1 MKFTLSWLKDF
12 LDTNASLEEITN
24 KLTMLGLEVEEVI
37 DLASELADFEV
48 AEIIEAVPHPNAD
61 KLRLCKV
68 KTSSEILNIVCGA
81 PNARS
86 GIKVVL
92 AKIGTTIPNGN
103 FKIKQSK
110 IRGVDSCGMLCSA
123 EELNIKGDSS
133 GIIELPEDVEIGT
146 KIAKYFGFD
155 DPVIHINITPN
166 RADGLGVYGV
176 ARDLAAAGIG
186 TLKAL
191 EIPKINDDFSSSLDI
206 KVLNQEACSLFA
218 VREIKDLSNTESPK
232 WLKNCLESIGVGSI
246 SPVVDVTNYI
256 SYSFGQPM
264 HAYDADKVDGGLV
277 IDTLK
282 SSDKILALNDREY
295 KLQKDD
301 LVIRDE
307 HEIHCLAG
315 IIGGKSSSCSRDTKR
330 ILLESAC
337 FDSQHIT
344 RSGRRLGIETD
355 SRYRFE
361 RNVDQEFSL
370 KALDYATNLILTICG
385 GKASA
390 IKSFGESILP
400 IRTIDFSTDF
410 FFSRAGFKLSS
421 DEISGILERLGF
433 KVDKANHDKDA
444 AFKVTIPSW
453 RSDVSLKEDL
463 VEEVL
468 RIYGYEQIPLCP
480 LPDASVQKIVDRGQK
495 NLMDVKRLL
504 AVNGYTEVVSWSFM
518 DSKKASFFSELKPE
532 LMLLNPISSDLD
544 YMRPSILPNLLRFAA
559 NNLNRSFK
567 DLSLFELG
575 PVFLSAEAIIP
586 VRFASGVR
594 IGNNLPK
601 NCHSGS
607 EKANVFDV
615 KADLEVVL
623 ANLGFELDKCQIKSE
638 APSYY
643 HPTRSGAV
651 SLGKNLIAYFGQVH
665 PSILKL
671 FDIEQDVMAF
681 ELNLSNIPKAGEK
694 FGKRADFKASDYQMI
709 NRDYAFI
716 IDEAQSVGEILSFI
730 RNADKNLI
738 KNVSLFD
745 VYVGD
750 KIEKGKK
757 SVAISVLIQ
766 DDNKTLTEEDISH
779 VNKIIIAGVE
789 AKFNAHLREI

>member
-1 MKFTLSWLKDF
+1 MKFTLSWLKNF

-61 KLRLCKV
+61 KLRVCKV
-68 KTSSEILNIVCGA
+68 KTSSEILDIVCGA

-191 EIPKINDDFSSSLDI
+191 EIPKINDSFSSSLEI

-218 VREIKDLSNTESPK
+218 VREIQELSNTESPK

-264 HAYDADKVDGGLV
+264 HAYDADKVGKGLT
-277 IDTLK
+277 IELLK
-282 SSDKILALNDREY
+282 SPIKFEALNNKEY
-295 KLQKDD
+295 ELSVGD
-301 LVIRDE
+301 LVIGDE
-307 HEIHCLAG
+307 NGIHCLAG
-315 IIGGKSSSCSRDTKR
+315 VIGGKN
-330 ILLESAC
+330 SAC
-337 FDSQHIT
+337 SDLTQRVILEAAHFDNKT
-344 RSGRRLGIETD
+344 VGRTGRKTMIETD
-355 SRYRFE
+355 GRYRFE
-361 RNVDQEFSL
+361 RYVNKEFTL
-370 KALDYATNLILTICG
+370 QALDYATNLILTICG

-390 IKSFGESILP
+390 VKSCGESILP
-400 IRTIDFSTDF
+400 IRTIDFSANF
-410 FFSRAGFKLSS
+410 FLSRAGFKLSS
-421 DEISGILERLGF
+421 DEISSILERLGF

-480 LPDASVQKIVDRGQK
+480 LPDAAVQKIVDRGQK

-504 AVNGYTEVVSWSFM
+504 AANGYTEVVSWSFM
-518 DSKKASFFSELKPE
+518 DSKKASLFSELKPE
-532 LMLLNPISSDLD
+532 LTLLNPISSDLD
-544 YMRPSILPNLLRFAA
+544 YMRPSILPNLLKFAS

-575 PVFLSAEAIIP
+575 PVFLSAEDIMP
-586 VRFASGVR
+586 VKFASGVR

-601 NCHSGS
+601 NCHSGG
-607 EKANVFDV
+607 EKVSVFDV

-643 HPTRSGAV
+643 HPTRCGTV

-694 FGKRADFKASDYQMI
+694 FGKKADFKASDYQMI
-709 NRDYAFI
+709 NRDYAFV
-716 IDEAQSVGEILSFI
+716 IDEAQSIGEILSFI

-738 KNVSLFD
+738 RNVSLFD

-779 VNKIIIAGVE
+779 VNKTIIAGVE